1 MAVCDN
7 NKILGS
13 LEVNVGL
20 THSEGLVP
28 QLETLLK
35 LARVE
40 KKQLELIAVS
50 RGPGSFTGLRIGMA
64 TAEAMA
70 YALELPLAAVD
81 TLEAIAYNLPVAGVR
96 LVPVLMPRKATCM
109 WAATGGKDHLT
120 EIEPVR
126 IAAARDLA
134 AQLQAGEEPAILMG
148 ECHRVPGTENCD
160 QVTLAPESARLPR
173 GSSVAILGA
182 SQYVPRGDIHA
193 YFGIDPFYI
202 RRSEA
207 EELWEKDIRK
217 DSETP
222 SSERLG
228 VAAVPGC
235 RIFCGTLVPGNL
247 GGRTGR
253 PAESLYRS
261 FG

>member
-1 MAVCDN
+1 
-7 NKILGS
+7 
-13 LEVNVGL
+13 
-20 THSEGLVP
+20 
-28 QLETLLK
+28 
-35 LARVE
+35 
-40 KKQLELIAVS
+40 
-50 RGPGSFTGLRIGMA
+50 MA

-96 LVPVLMPRKATCM
+96 LVPVLDAQKGNLYVGSYR
-109 WAATGGKDHLT
+109 WEKDHLT

-173 GSSVAILGA
+173 GSSVAILGV

-193 YFGIDPFYI
+193 YFGMDPFYI

-207 EELWEKDIRK
+207 EELWEKRHP
-217 DSETP
+217 E
-222 SSERLG
+222 G
-228 VAAVPGC
+228 Q
-235 RIFCGTLVPGNL
+235 
-247 GGRTGR
+247 
-253 PAESLYRS
+253 
-261 FG
+261 

>member
-1 MAVCDN
+1 MAGGMKNWPGLSWPRRAGKVENVLTLGIDTATRVCSVAVCDN

-40 KKQLELIAVS
+40 KEQLELIAVS

-70 YALELPLAAVD
+70 YALDLPLVAVD

-96 LVPVLMPRKATCM
+96 LIPVLDAQKGNLYVGSYR
-109 WAATGGKDHLT
+109 WEKDRLVET
-120 EIEPVR
+120 EPVR
-126 IAAARDLA
+126 IAAAQDLA
-134 AQLQAGEEPAILMG
+134 AQLQAGEGPAILMG
-148 ECHRVPGTENCD
+148 ECHRVPGTDNCG

-173 GSSVAILGA
+173 GSSAAILGA
-182 SQYVPRGDIHA
+182 AQYVPGGNLHA
-193 YFGIDPFYI
+193 YFGMDPFYI

-207 EELWEKDIRK
+207 EELWEKRHP
-217 DSETP
+217 E
-222 SSERLG
+222 
-228 VAAVPGC
+228 
-235 RIFCGTLVPGNL
+235 
-247 GGRTGR
+247 GR
-253 PAESLYRS
+253 
-261 FG
+261 